1 MSSGSSENPHAGT
14 GAVVLD
20 IGGEIGALVIS
31 TPGLPV
37 GVEIE
42 ICPAGRRRD
51 RPDDGRG
58 WWDGE
63 WRHVHSPG
71 SGGHSPGSGG
81 HSPGSGGHAPGSGG
95 HAPGSG
101 GHAPGSDWPHVGVVA
116 RRTATGVERAAVF
129 PGLREGRY
137 ELWLR
142 PHHPTALTAT
152 VRGGTVGRV
161 EWPLQGA

>member
-31 TPGLPV
+31 APGLPV

-63 WRHVHSPG
+63 WRHVHA
-71 SGGHSPGSGG
+71 PGSGG
-81 HSPGSGGHAPGSGG
+81 HSPGSGGHAPGS
-95 HAPGSG
+95 A
-101 GHAPGSDWPHVGVVA
+101 WPHVGVVA

>member
-63 WRHVHSPG
+63 WRHVH
-71 SGGHSPGSGG
+71 
-81 HSPGSGGHAPGSGG
+81 APGSGG
-95 HAPGSG
+95 HAHGS
-101 GHAPGSDWPHVGVVA
+101 AWPHVGVVA